1 MLESRGSNLN
11 GTQKPPLFDRTLGTK
26 SKDGSNRDGSLNS
39 KRPNFTFAEETIPSR
54 NGGSNSGGDSLMKDS
69 IAKQGSKTGL
79 KTVTLAQSEKKV
91 FIKKELTHNV
101 SIKNEK
107 LLL

>member
-1 MLESRGSNLN
+1 
-11 GTQKPPLFDRTLGTK
+11 
-26 SKDGSNRDGSLNS
+26 
-39 KRPNFTFAEETIPSR
+39 
-54 NGGSNSGGDSLMKDS
+54 MKDS

>member
-1 MLESRGSNLN
+1 
-11 GTQKPPLFDRTLGTK
+11 
-26 SKDGSNRDGSLNS
+26 
-39 KRPNFTFAEETIPSR
+39 
-54 NGGSNSGGDSLMKDS
+54 MKDS
-69 IAKQGSKTGL
+69 IAKQSSKSGL